1 MQNNLLINNYLPITR
16 LQSKLK
22 LVTQIINWF
31 SIKTLSLFSD
41 VAIHGKPQ
49 QLLHFDNHSD
59 TMSSSS
65 HEPLAEP
72 LTESQYHHHLDKL
85 KILSLVANLQAEP
98 SPDDYAKEIVDT
110 KAFVLDCNPVS
121 QLLYEDNTLE
131 THLMGDEEGELEA
144 AFEVENNKNDS
155 PLPDLSAEPDEIH
168 TELELT
174 ERSDHINGSIKS
186 NGQALLLSK
195 ENGDCVK
202 STPTL
207 PTPSDESA
215 TTAISFSQ
223 YSTLKRRQISSDGC
237 KPPNVLVYSESNVTR
252 ANVISTI
259 QKLLHPDRY
268 TIYELNTEQLKT
280 TFWIDSTTLL
290 IVCGPTSQVIG
301 SILMEYYL
309 CGGKMLCLCSDVL
322 NMVLPMYRTAEVRE
336 NELVQFSYG
345 EWQKVQLMH
354 HIFCYHPSPIKKH
367 FSVDSDDQQDD
378 NHKKT

>member
-1 MQNNLLINNYLPITR
+1 
-16 LQSKLK
+16 
-22 LVTQIINWF
+22 
-31 SIKTLSLFSD
+31 
-41 VAIHGKPQ
+41 
-49 QLLHFDNHSD
+49 
-59 TMSSSS
+59 MSFSS

-98 SPDDYAKEIVDT
+98 SPDDYEKEIVNT
-110 KAFVLDCNPVS
+110 EEFVLDCNSLS
-121 QLLYEDNTLE
+121 QRLREDNTLE
-131 THLMGDEEGELEA
+131 MNLMGEDDGEIGA
-144 AFEVENNKNDS
+144 AIEVESNKNES
-155 PLPDLSAEPDEIH
+155 PLPDVTEEPDDIH
-168 TELELT
+168 TEPELT
-174 ERSDHINGSIKS
+174 DSSHHINGSIKS

-223 YSTLKRRQISSDGC
+223 YSTLKRRQKSSDGC

-280 TFWIDSTTLL
+280 TFWIDSTILL
-290 IVCGPTSQVIG
+290 IVCGPTSHVIG

-309 CGGKMLCLCSDVL
+309 SGGKMLCLCSDVL

-367 FSVDSDDQQDD
+367 FSVDSDDQPDD